1 MRDWRSEERSPDLKP
16 ADYKAKKKQVGDIFI
31 GKLEKLI
38 PGIQDQIEHY
48 EVGTSKTVARY
59 TLNTKSTVKILT
71 IEKGKELS
79 LQSHKK
85 RDEFW
90 VVLDEGIKDGPLP
103 IV

>member
-1 MRDWRSEERSPDLKP
+1 MDTYIEKRSWGE
-16 ADYKAKKKQVGDIFI
+16 F
-31 GKLEKLI
+31 
-38 PGIQDQIEHY
+38 
-48 EVGTSKTVARY
+48 ARY